1 MATEKLRAE
10 LEIITAKAE
19 KDLKRLDRSLA
30 GVEKR
35 VASIGG
41 GGSRSIKPLGE
52 GLSAATVN
60 ASEFEKSMAAA
71 NARVIA
77 FGASAGL
84 IIQVQRALKET
95 VKATIEVEKSLADI
109 NVVLNT
115 NSANLQKFG
124 NQLFNIAGKTGQSF
138 KTIAVGATELAR
150 QGLGTEKT
158 LKRLNDAMILS
169 RLTGMGAEEA
179 VSSLTA
185 AVNSFNKA
193 GITSAQV
200 VNKMAKVDQAFA
212 VSSDDLAKAISR
224 VGSSAVDAGVSM
236 DELLAITTA
245 VQQRTARGGAVI
257 GNAFK
262 TIFTRIG
269 RTDVQKK
276 LRAIGVETR
285 DMTTGAMLPATKVL
299 QNLANRFQDLSQAQ
313 QNQLA
318 ESVAG
323 VFQVNVLRAALGDL
337 ASKYGVYNR
346 ALRESATA
354 TDEAYKKNE
363 QLNQTLSAMV
373 NRTLA
378 NLTKAGAGIGE
389 ATLKPAIE
397 NVLGAVNA
405 AIGAFSEGGR
415 FEQFGKGIGKDLLK
429 GVGDFIAGPGLAILT
444 VGIGKLAIN
453 FAAFAKTAVAGV
465 LELNRNV
472 TLRKNLEAQV
482 TAELQRQPNIIKA
495 IERGEISAAAA
506 AKDMLATMK
515 ATNAEAT
522 KLAVTSR
529 SISGA
534 MLTLPGGRRPG
545 RAAGFVPNFAD
556 PNAERGAAAMGGYRA
571 GAIKTMNIPG
581 QGNVMYNG
589 AETVKQFPGM
599 VQPAIMPPQRSLAGA
614 NYKKAFGAAHGFD
627 PYAAGGFV
635 PNFNKTIIDKLGENP
650 TNAKIA
656 SAIRDGHL
664 TRNEAI
670 GLYSY
675 KGTAGLNLTQ
685 AQKNEYNKKGT
696 QDVIKE
702 TMDVKQQLGIVSL
715 YGNSR
720 GVRQDAKSSM
730 KLKNLAVFREYVA
743 KNPKAGEERI
753 QFTGVQVA
761 TLKGL
766 EERVKKKGGGKT
778 FSDSLNDHILEP
790 LARVGAETIGGVL
803 GNQGPRIDDIRREMR
818 GKDLVPRQS
827 EGELFETA
835 IKLALHDKKRF
846 IASIDGS
853 PTAPFDFEEG
863 KAPTKDFKT
872 KLGFHE
878 NLVRADAKR
887 TSDKAAVDSVIK
899 KAYNQH
905 VLIEAQL
912 AKGPLLKELGA
923 LPLVGKIDQSAAA
936 KRLEHTASKS
946 MRPGRAYGLVP
957 NFSPLG
963 DAITRERAAGV
974 PKSAI
979 RVGSSPALKGAG
991 NPGGLG
997 VYNTIHEPGGLSQG
1011 ISRSRSMGI
1020 NPKTHGVPNFF
1031 DYMPGRLKL
1040 RTGTS
1045 MPAPGMYGAGPKT
1058 AATKSFYDPSL
1069 HSDPET
1075 KESTKKLKLASKEY
1089 SHATGKFAGAVD
1101 KLNDG
1106 MGSLMMVGSMGAYML
1121 GPAINRHLGR
1131 EEGDQR
1137 FQGGLM
1143 GAFLGQSL
1151 GGGLATGAERLGN
1164 AAAARSFAMKRKMV
1178 AARAAGTATTGIGR
1192 TLAGGA
1198 VRGLSA
1204 AGKIMP
1210 HPIAKLGLHAAAIG
1224 GGYMLGESL
1233 ATEDPFDKKIRK
1245 QREAAAKKN
1254 QEAQDT
1260 LGAAEAFQNTVTDL
1274 VANFQSLTGPQRASK
1289 LTEATGAFQ
1298 KLSPAIKDEDK
1309 AKQIRSDFVA
1319 AQQAMVNFS
1328 DPTMTL
1334 IEKQKELDKAASKL
1348 NDTLGKLG
1356 ESMGEVR
1363 KEAEGADKVSDLEV
1377 QLNDIRQK
1385 SGGLVDVTRKLKK
1398 PVSSID
1404 LINQLNAGTMSV
1416 DQVKKM
1422 GLEPIFGS
1430 GESNIRYNT
1439 PLNSSGEKV
1448 FGGIGRFLGINTG
1461 MGGKVVALGST
1472 ADTPPELFEEGGVDR
1487 AIARLF
1493 GDDINTF
1500 RGDPNLF
1507 NETRELGAGGK
1518 EFAKTAA
1525 ASLSQIAQADI
1536 IKSLSKEMPGVSG
1549 MEQFLGFRKS
1559 SPQDQAAEI
1568 IKRFEAGGL
1577 GGLTSVLGEDNAT
1590 LNFLRM
1596 PKNMGGAGLDPLI
1609 KQAIMKNI
1617 ADSITPEQLALFGQI
1632 GGKQPTAITDR
1643 APFIFESLQNM
1654 RDARIQQAARGRQ
1667 VAFDDRIAGMKEA
1680 TAKGRSRLD
1689 VRLAERMFGEQAGL
1703 EAQRKADIG
1712 QSERDRDEAI
1722 RKANQDLQTAFE
1734 SQGAQFTKTVESFA
1748 TGKLLKDLDPLMSN
1762 EEARENLQKTFKPI
1776 EDLLKNLK
1784 EGRGKDVDIESAQK
1798 TISEIMAEIAET
1810 GGTEQAK
1817 AQLKALAE
1825 GLAALDD
1832 AVTTNKDTVTKEGK
1846 AHTKN
1851 TEEINK
1857 FSAATKKATEELK
1870 LFYTEGM
1877 QKAREDS
1884 VKVAESRVKALAG
1897 LPGATGAEK
1906 AQAAIDLRRSRIAAG
1921 GGFQGMG
1928 GIRDAF
1934 TFNVNDA
1941 ALQFDDAMVD
1951 FGNTIKDSTK
1961 GAIKNIISGAES
1973 FEDAMFT
1980 VFATLADKI
1989 ANQGI
1994 SMGVDS
2000 IFGALLG
2007 KKHGGYIPRGY
2018 NQGGVVTGGSGVRDD
2033 VMTFMQGGEYVI
2045 KKSAAQQVGYSTLNA
2060 INNYANGGKARVSL
2074 AKEFLYNDPTNRP
2087 MSGGFNISRNLSMQG
2102 VFNENDPQTGAMF
2115 DKSNRLDSYLNY
2127 RLQEQR
2133 RIDSIIQKGKQEKKA
2148 RLMNAYVSAGLRIGA
2163 GFIGN
2168 NFGPTAGNA
2177 AGAAGS
2183 AAPPLGTTPLPG
2195 PAAPGPG
2202 QYGYSEFQ
2210 GARGGSPALVM
2221 GGEYIMSERA
2231 TAKYGTGFMAEVNR
2245 GRVPE
2250 SAKFSQGGPVGG
2262 GGGAMA
2268 AGVTTNNVSL
2278 NINVGND
2285 GSTKVEAQ
2293 SQDSKSS
2300 NQERQ
2305 DKEEVERSKQFGDAV
2320 RSAVL
2325 KEIQR
2330 QQRPGGLLRDGATY
2344 AGGRRP

>member
-472 TLRKNLEAQV
+472 ALRKNLEAQV

-495 IERGEISAAAA
+495 IERGEMSAAAA

-635 PNFNKTIIDKLGENP
+635 PNFNVDLEKQIFPEKPNKNIGERVSLHKALELYDK
-650 TNAKIA
+650 KQ
-656 SAIRDGHL
+656 L
-664 TRNEAI
+664 TRPQ
-670 GLYSY
+670 LSY
-675 KGTAGLNLTQ
+675 AFGKGVIDATRLGASSQVGASGKLVPVTKGT
-685 AQKNEYNKKGT
+685 K
-696 QDVIKE
+696 DVIKE

-715 YGNSR
+715 YGNSK
-720 GVRQDAKSSM
+720 GVRKDATSSM
-730 KLKNLAVFREYVA
+730 KLKNLAVFQEYVA
-743 KNPKAGEERI
+743 KNPKVGEERI

-766 EERVKKKGGGKT
+766 EERVKKEGGGKT
-778 FSDSLNDHILEP
+778 FSDSLNKHIIEP
-790 LARVGAETIGGVL
+790 LARAGAETIGGVL
-803 GNQGPRIDDIRREMR
+803 GNQADNVSKIKEKMMKHNRS
-818 GKDLVPRQS
+818 LVPKQA

-835 IKLALHDKKRF
+835 IKLSLHNPKRF
-846 IASIDGS
+846 IDSIDGS

-863 KAPTKDFKT
+863 KAPSPDFKT
-872 KLGFHE
+872 KLGFNHS
-878 NLVRADAKR
+878 LVRADAKR
-887 TSDKAAVDSVIK
+887 TSDKAAVDSIIK

-905 VLIEAQL
+905 VLIEAGL

-923 LPLVGKIDQSAAA
+923 VPLAGKIDQSAAA

-979 RVGSSPALKGAG
+979 RVGSSPALKGPG

-1040 RTGTS
+1040 RTG
-1045 MPAPGMYGAGPKT
+1045 AGAGIPIIHSGPKFSD
-1058 AATKSFYDPSL
+1058 TKSFYDPSL

-1101 KLNDG
+1101 KLNSG

-1121 GPAINRHLGR
+1121 GPAINRSLGR

-1151 GGGLATGAERLGN
+1151 GGSLGTGAGMLGN
-1164 AAAARSFAMKRKMV
+1164 AAAAKSFAMKRQMA
-1178 AARAAGTATTGIGR
+1178 AARAAGTATGGMGR
-1192 TLAGGA
+1192 ALAGGA

-1210 HPIAKLGLHAAAIG
+1210 HPVVKLGLSAAAIG
-1224 GGYMLGESL
+1224 GGYLLGENL
-1233 ATEDPFDKKIRK
+1233 ATEDPFEKKMRQ
-1245 QREAAAKKN
+1245 QREAAAKKS

-1260 LGAAEAFQNTVTDL
+1260 LGAGEAFQNSITDL
-1274 VANFQSLTGPQRASK
+1274 VANFQSLTGPQRAAK
-1289 LTEATGAFQ
+1289 LTDATGAFQ
-1298 KLSPAIKDEDK
+1298 KLSAGIKDTDQVK
-1309 AKQIRSDFVA
+1309 KIRSDFVA

-1334 IEKQKELDKAASKL
+1334 IEKQKELDKAANKL
-1348 NDTLGKLG
+1348 NDTLGKLS
-1356 ESMGEVR
+1356 ESLNNVR
-1363 KEAEGADKVSDLEV
+1363 KEAEGADKVTDLEE
-1377 QLNDIRQK
+1377 
-1385 SGGLVDVTRKLKK
+1385 KLKSLSFNLVK
-1398 PVSSID
+1398 PERTQRSFRQPVNPGAIID
-1404 LINQLNAGTMSV
+1404 QLNAGTMSFE
-1416 DQVKKM
+1416 QARKM
-1422 GLEPIFGS
+1422 GFDPVFGS

-1439 PLNSSGEKV
+1439 PLNSLGEKV
-1448 FGGIGRFLGINTG
+1448 FGGIGRFFGINTG
-1461 MGGKVVALGST
+1461 MGGKVVGLNQLPASEI
-1472 ADTPPELFEEGGVDR
+1472 DPSLFTETVIPKKISRGG
-1487 AIARLF
+1487 
-1493 GDDINTF
+1493 
-1500 RGDPNLF
+1500 
-1507 NETRELGAGGK
+1507 E

-1525 ASLSQIAQADI
+1525 ASLTQIAQADI

-1549 MEQFLGFRKS
+1549 MEQFLGIRKS
-1559 SPQDQAAEI
+1559 SPQDQATEI

-1577 GGLTSVLGEDNAT
+1577 EGLTSILGEDNAA
-1590 LNFLRM
+1590 LNFLRKS
-1596 PKNMGGAGLDPLI
+1596 KNMGGAGLDPLI
-1609 KQAIMKNI
+1609 KQEIMKNI
-1617 ADSITPEQLALFGQI
+1617 VASISPEQLALFGQI
-1632 GGKQPTAITDR
+1632 GGKQPAAITDR

-1654 RDARIQQAARGRQ
+1654 RNARIQEAARGRQ

-1703 EAQRKADIG
+1703 EAQRKADID
-1712 QSERDRDEAI
+1712 QSRRDRDEAI

-1748 TGKLLKDLDPLMSN
+1748 TGKLLGTLDPLMSN

-1810 GGTEQAK
+1810 GGTEEAK
-1817 AQLKALAE
+1817 AKLKALSE

-1832 AVTTNKDTVTKEGK
+1832 AVTTNKDKVTKEGQ

-1857 FSAATKKATEELK
+1857 FSAATKKATAELK

-1877 QKAREDS
+1877 QKAREES

-2000 IFGALLG
+2000 IFGSLFG

-2033 VMTFMQGGEYVI
+2033 VMTMMQGGEYVI
-2045 KKSAAQQVGYSTLNA
+2045 KKSAAQRIGYSTLNA
-2060 INNYANGGKARVSL
+2060 INSYANGGKARVSL

-2102 VFNENDPQTGAMF
+2102 IFNENDPQTGAMF
-2115 DKSNRLDSYLNY
+2115 DKANRLDSYLNY

-2133 RIDSIIQKGKQEKKA
+2133 RRDEIIRKAKQEKRG

-2163 GFIGN
+2163 GFIGG

-2202 QYGYSEFQ
+2202 QYGYSEYQ

-2221 GGEYIMSERA
+2221 GGEYIMSPRT
-2231 TAKYGTGFMAEVNR
+2231 TAKYGTGFMAELNR
-2245 GRVPE
+2245 GRVPGFNE
-2250 SAKFSQGGPVGG
+2250 GGMVGG
-2262 GGGAMA
+2262 GGGGMA

-2285 GSTKVEAQ
+2285 GSTKVESQ

-2344 AGGRRP
+2344 AGGKRI

>member
-19 KDLKRLDRSLA
+19 KDLKRIDRTLA

-41 GGSRSIKPLGE
+41 KGGRSLKPLGE

-95 VKATIEVEKSLADI
+95 VKATIEVEKALTDI

-124 NQLFNIAGKTGQSF
+124 DSLFKIAGQTGQGF
-138 KTIAVGATELAR
+138 KTVAVAATELAR
-150 QGLGTEKT
+150 QGLSMEKT
-158 LKRLNDAMILS
+158 LLRTKDALILT

-276 LRAIGVETR
+276 LAQIGVATK
-285 DMTTGAMLPATKVL
+285 DMQGALLPATRVL
-299 QNLANRFQDLSQAQ
+299 ENLSAKFQDLSKIQ
-313 QNQLA
+313 QNQIA

-323 VFQVNVLRAALGDL
+323 VFQVNILRAALGDL
-337 ASKYGVYNR
+337 SSKYGVYTR

-354 TDEAYKKNE
+354 TDEAYQKNQ
-363 QLNQTLSAMV
+363 QLNQTLDAMV
-373 NRTLA
+373 NKTLA
-378 NLTKAGAGIGE
+378 NLTQAGAAIGG

-397 NVLGAVNA
+397 NVLSAVNA
-405 AIGAFSEGGR
+405 AIGAFGEGGR
-415 FEQFGKGIGKDLLK
+415 FEEFGKGIGKDLLE
-429 GVGDFIAGPGLAILT
+429 GVGKFLAGPGLAILT

-453 FAAFAKTAVAGV
+453 FASFAKTAVAGV

-472 TLRKNLEAQV
+472 VLRKNLEAQV

-495 IERGEISAAAA
+495 IERGEMSAATA
-506 AKDMLATMK
+506 AKDMLAAMK
-515 ATNAEAT
+515 ATNLEAS

-534 MLTLPGGRRPG
+534 MLTMPGGRRPG

-614 NYKKAFGAAHGFD
+614 NYKKSFGAAHGFD

-635 PNFNKTIIDKLGENP
+635 PNFNKTIIDKLGANP

-664 TRNEAI
+664 TRDDAI

-675 KGTAGLNLTQ
+675 KGTAGLGLTQ

-696 QDVIKE
+696 KDVIKE

-715 YGNSR
+715 YGKSR
-720 GVRQDAKSSM
+720 GVRKDATASM
-730 KLKNLAVFREYVA
+730 KLKNLAVFQEYVA
-743 KNPKAGEERI
+743 KNPKVGEERI

-766 EERVKKKGGGKT
+766 EENVKRKGGGKT
-778 FSDSLNDHILEP
+778 FSDSLNRHIIEP

-803 GNQGPRIDDIRREMR
+803 GNQGPRIDDIKREMR
-818 GKDLVPRQS
+818 GRDLVPKQS

-863 KAPTKDFKT
+863 KAPTRDFKT
-872 KLGFHE
+872 KLGFDLK
-878 NLVRADAKR
+878 LVRADAKR
-887 TSDKAAVDSVIK
+887 TSDKAAVDSIVK

-905 VLIEAQL
+905 VLIEAEL

-923 LPLVGKIDQSAAA
+923 VPLAGKIDQSAAA

-974 PKSAI
+974 PRSAI
-979 RVGSSPALKGAG
+979 RVGSSPALKGPA

-997 VYNTIHEPGGLSQG
+997 VYNTIDEPAGLGQG

-1020 NPKTHGVPNFF
+1020 NPKTHGVPNFAGTGTVLGPDGKPVTVAGGVIMGSSLDALKRRYDADAMRRRPAISREDMKF
-1031 DYMPGRLKL
+1031 TKDLDRSGKDIKEGAGKFMTAVDRLMIPLTAVGYMGVPAIERSYGAQAADTFQSGIGGVFAAQMAGQMASSGMGKL
-1040 RTGTS
+1040 REMSSVEGSRTS
-1045 MPAPGMYGAGPKT
+1045 
-1058 AATKSFYDPSL
+1058 
-1069 HSDPET
+1069 
-1075 KESTKKLKLASKEY
+1075 KLA
-1089 SHATGKFAGAVD
+1089 
-1101 KLNDG
+1101 
-1106 MGSLMMVGSMGAYML
+1106 
-1121 GPAINRHLGR
+1121 
-1131 EEGDQR
+1131 
-1137 FQGGLM
+1137 
-1143 GAFLGQSL
+1143 
-1151 GGGLATGAERLGN
+1151 
-1164 AAAARSFAMKRKMV
+1164 KR
-1178 AARAAGTATTGIGR
+1178 
-1192 TLAGGA
+1192 
-1198 VRGLSA
+1198 
-1204 AGKIMP
+1204 
-1210 HPIAKLGLHAAAIG
+1210 
-1224 GGYMLGESL
+1224 
-1233 ATEDPFDKKIRK
+1233 
-1245 QREAAAKKN
+1245 
-1254 QEAQDT
+1254 
-1260 LGAAEAFQNTVTDL
+1260 
-1274 VANFQSLTGPQRASK
+1274 
-1289 LTEATGAFQ
+1289 
-1298 KLSPAIKDEDK
+1298 
-1309 AKQIRSDFVA
+1309 
-1319 AQQAMVNFS
+1319 
-1328 DPTMTL
+1328 
-1334 IEKQKELDKAASKL
+1334 IEK
-1348 NDTLGKLG
+1348 G
-1356 ESMGEVR
+1356 
-1363 KEAEGADKVSDLEV
+1363 
-1377 QLNDIRQK
+1377 
-1385 SGGLVDVTRKLKK
+1385 
-1398 PVSSID
+1398 
-1404 LINQLNAGTMSV
+1404 
-1416 DQVKKM
+1416 
-1422 GLEPIFGS
+1422 
-1430 GESNIRYNT
+1430 
-1439 PLNSSGEKV
+1439 
-1448 FGGIGRFLGINTG
+1448 GRFLRFIPKVGKAVPALAAGAAGIGTFMGMRNDPRDIAYNEEVARLQARMDELKGLGAGAGIVGGTVGNIAQNYGTMTSAQVVQAYKDVDAQSKKMIQDVIASGEDVDMNEVNAAMQAFQQELLADAGGIESAEKRASEALAKLSESINKLTSAARGEKATKDLEKLLRDQEDVLESFRTKERRGGLNILIEDGSLLPEAEEAYRKRMHKFMKDKEDGRFGIDYLGHVPAGFTKGAYKGDTSVRKVATVTKDVLMDFATG
-1461 MGGKVVALGST
+1461 MGGAAGLFNPIADAQDIVLGTGVLDPSDRLLAAT
-1472 ADTPPELFEEGGVDR
+1472 ADRFGNYNPKHMVEEFNEGMSQYLNDVITADLTEKQKGMVGNVSNLIGVPAARLAFTSGKKSPFKGMTDVAKIEAKLKTMRDDVVHSDAPLAGLKDLGVFTDEQALTAAIDSELGETER
-1487 AIARLF
+1487 KAIARRFFAEISAKIIAALNTKRDLGGF
-1493 GDDINTF
+1493 ERKEEDLLPFAQLQTGLASSAFESKRKLKTLKRENDRDEKLAKVKDDMTLAIAKATKSAEGIADVELDVAMAQTKRKF
-1500 RGDPNLF
+1500 DDL
-1507 NETRELGAGGK
+1507 NEELTKDFAGQISEAKSG
-1518 EFAKTAA
+1518 FAASLLKFKKGNPQQSAA
-1525 ASLSQIAQADI
+1525 ASQIANDLAFNVVDNETLTLDRRREILNNVISDARSRGTALNADPYAAMELELAQKARAVI
-1536 IKSLSKEMPGVSG
+1536 DLRIKEADL
-1549 MEQFLGFRKS
+1549 
-1559 SPQDQAAEI
+1559 
-1568 IKRFEAGGL
+1568 IKQYNNGRIDE
-1577 GGLTSVLGEDNAT
+1577 NT
-1590 LNFLRM
+1590 LNKKLSELRKKQLELELEYNREAAQRNLRIRAAQATGAAGFADADLARGKLTGSGASALKREARRARRDAFGLD
-1596 PKNMGGAGLDPLI
+1596 PSKGGAGF
-1609 KQAIMKNI
+1609 AG
-1617 ADSITPEQLALFGQI
+1617 FGTI
-1632 GGKQPTAITDR
+1632 VK
-1643 APFIFESLQNM
+1643 
-1654 RDARIQQAARGRQ
+1654 
-1667 VAFDDRIAGMKEA
+1667 
-1680 TAKGRSRLD
+1680 
-1689 VRLAERMFGEQAGL
+1689 
-1703 EAQRKADIG
+1703 
-1712 QSERDRDEAI
+1712 
-1722 RKANQDLQTAFE
+1722 
-1734 SQGAQFTKTVESFA
+1734 ESFA
-1748 TGKLLKDLDPLMSN
+1748 RGPRDAVEEFEDGIADVALTIRDSLKD
-1762 EEARENLQKTFKPI
+1762 
-1776 EDLLKNLK
+1776 
-1784 EGRGKDVDIESAQK
+1784 
-1798 TISEIMAEIAET
+1798 
-1810 GGTEQAK
+1810 
-1817 AQLKALAE
+1817 
-1825 GLAALDD
+1825 
-1832 AVTTNKDTVTKEGK
+1832 
-1846 AHTKN
+1846 
-1851 TEEINK
+1851 
-1857 FSAATKKATEELK
+1857 
-1870 LFYTEGM
+1870 
-1877 QKAREDS
+1877 
-1884 VKVAESRVKALAG
+1884 
-1897 LPGATGAEK
+1897 
-1906 AQAAIDLRRSRIAAG
+1906 
-1921 GGFQGMG
+1921 
-1928 GIRDAF
+1928 
-1934 TFNVNDA
+1934 
-1941 ALQFDDAMVD
+1941 
-1951 FGNTIKDSTK
+1951 
-1961 GAIKNIISGAES
+1961 AIKNIASGAES
-1973 FEDAMFT
+1973 FEDAMFNI
-1980 VFATLADKI
+1980 FAALADKI
-1989 ANQGI
+1989 ATQGI
-1994 SMGVDS
+1994 NQGVDS

-2033 VMTFMQGGEYVI
+2033 VMTMMQGGEYVI
-2045 KKSAAQQVGYSTLNA
+2045 KKSAAQQVGYGTLNA

-2087 MSGGFNISRNLSMQG
+2087 MSGGFNISRNLSTQG
-2102 VFNENDPQTGAMF
+2102 IFNENDPQTGAMF

-2133 RIDSIIQKGKQEKKA
+2133 RRDSIIQKAKQEKKA

-2168 NFGPTAGNA
+2168 NFGPTAGNT

-2183 AAPPLGTTPLPG
+2183 TGSNVGSSNYITPLPG

-2231 TAKYGTGFMAEVNR
+2231 TAKYGTGFMAELNR
-2245 GRVPE
+2245 GRVPGFNE
-2250 SAKFSQGGPVGG
+2250 GGMVGG
-2262 GGGAMA
+2262 GGGGMA

>member
-19 KDLKRLDRSLA
+19 KDLKRIDRTLA

-35 VASIGG
+35 VTSIGG
-41 GGSRSIKPLGE
+41 KGGRSLKPLGE

-803 GNQGPRIDDIRREMR
+803 GNQGPRIDDIKREMR

-979 RVGSSPALKGAG
+979 RVGSSPALKGVG

-1020 NPKTHGVPNFF
+1020 NPKSHGVPNFAI
-1031 DYMPGRLKL
+1031 
-1040 RTGTS
+1040 S
-1045 MPAPGMYGAGPKT
+1045 MTRGAGAGIPIIHSGPRFSD
-1058 AATKSFYDPSL
+1058 TKSFYDPSL
-1069 HSDPET
+1069 HKDPDT

-1101 KLNDG
+1101 KLNAG
-1106 MGSLMMVGSMGAYML
+1106 MGGLMMVGSMGAYML

-1143 GAFLGQSL
+1143 GAFLGQSAGSGL
-1151 GGGLATGAERLGN
+1151 GTGAGMLGN
-1164 AAAARSFAMKRKMV
+1164 AAAARSFAMKRQLV
-1178 AARAAGTATTGIGR
+1178 AARAAGATGGMGR
-1192 TLAGGA
+1192 ALAGGA
-1198 VRGLSA
+1198 IRGLSA
-1204 AGKIMP
+1204 AGRIMP
-1210 HPIAKLGLHAAAIG
+1210 HPVVKLGLSAAAIG
-1224 GGYMLGESL
+1224 GGYLLGEDL
-1233 ATEDPFDKKIRK
+1233 ATEDPFDKKMRK
-1245 QREAAAKKN
+1245 KGEKAAKEA

-1260 LGAAEAFQNTVTDL
+1260 LNTAESFQNLMTGL
-1274 VANFQSLTGPQRASK
+1274 VSNYGTLTGPQREVQFTQAI
-1289 LTEATGAFQ
+1289 GQFQ
-1298 KLSPAIKDEDK
+1298 KVSTAIKDEDERK
-1309 AKQIRSDFVA
+1309 GIADDFVA
-1319 AQQAMVNFS
+1319 VQKAMVNFS
-1328 DPTMTL
+1328 DPTKSL
-1334 IEKQKELDKAASKL
+1334 VEKQKELDKASSKL

-1356 ESMGEVR
+1356 EAMNTVR
-1363 KEAEGADKVSDLEV
+1363 KRAEGTTEEIKLQEK
-1377 QLNDIRQK
+1377 LNELMGPDA
-1385 SGGLVDVTRKLKK
+1385 KK
-1398 PVSSID
+1398 PFSKPIGKGFDIKAAPFEVTYQSDMRQDYDNPADI
-1404 LINQLNAGTMSV
+1404 LFRAPLVGGT
-1416 DQVKKM
+1416 
-1422 GLEPIFGS
+1422 GAPILD
-1430 GESNIRYNT
+1430 T
-1439 PLNSSGEKV
+1439 PLPAGITKPAQDYV
-1448 FGGIGRFLGINTG
+1448 VGGIARSLGINTSLG
-1461 MGGKVVALGST
+1461 GRSMGLRPIAPDDPSRYDISAVLRNNPNAVAVAPDMFDYELAEGSREFSKI
-1472 ADTPPELFEEGGVDR
+1472 AAEKLQQ
-1487 AIARLF
+1487 IARS
-1493 GDDINTF
+1493 DIM
-1500 RGDPNLF
+1500 
-1507 NETRELGAGGK
+1507 
-1518 EFAKTAA
+1518 
-1525 ASLSQIAQADI
+1525 
-1536 IKSLSKEMPGVSG
+1536 KSLSKEGFKYRDDSDLDME
-1549 MEQFLGFRKS
+1549 EQFLGFRRTRPVELS
-1559 SPQDQAAEI
+1559 EDQAAKI
-1568 IKRFEAGGL
+1568 IGQFQAGGL
-1577 GGLTSVLGEDNAT
+1577 SGLEGIMGKNESLT
-1590 LNFLRM
+1590 FL
-1596 PKNMGGAGLDPLI
+1596 KNNTHRVI
-1609 KQAIMKNI
+1609 QEEIMRLLAQGI
-1617 ADSITPEQLALFGQI
+1617 SPEQLQI
-1632 GGKQPTAITDR
+1632 FSQMGGKQPIAMTDR

-1654 RDARIQQAARGRQ
+1654 RNARMQQAARGRQ

-1680 TAKGRSRLD
+1680 TAKGTSRLD

-1832 AVTTNKDTVTKEGK
+1832 AVTTNKDTVTKEADAHVENTTQINEHSK
-1846 AHTKN
+1846 AQ
-1851 TEEINK
+1851 
-1857 FSAATKKATEELK
+1857 KKATEELK
-1870 LFYTEGM
+1870 LFYTQGM

-1951 FGNTIKDSTK
+1951 LGNSIKDSTK

-2045 KKSAAQQVGYSTLNA
+2045 KKSAAQQVGYNTLNA